1 MSSKCMKV
9 GAGCSAVVS
18 SSGFVSHEEA
28 AKRIAALTD
37 AITTKKEA
45 RKLLRKLGI
54 LNKKNKLVK
63 ALA

>member
-1 MSSKCMKV
+1 MSSKFKKV
-9 GAGCSAVVS
+9 GVGDSPVVTTS
-18 SSGFVSHEEA
+18 SYVSHEEA
-28 AKRIAALTD
+28 AKRIAQAVSKV
-37 AITTKKEA
+37 TTKKDA